1 MIRVITVICESFG
14 HPVIHVIHV
23 NNKLK
28 SSNMNKLVRSFQVTA
43 FLKRTILSPSEK
55 SLLNRSL
62 SISSTINNISNE
74 TTKSQNELVTC
85 DYTHDDKIALVAF
98 NAPDKLNA
106 LSVDMGLA
114 FKATIENLSCKKDL
128 RALILTGKGKYMT
141 YE

>member
-1 MIRVITVICESFG
+1 
-14 HPVIHVIHV
+14 
-23 NNKLK
+23 
-28 SSNMNKLVRSFQVTA
+28 MNKLVRSFQVTA